1 MNSIAI
7 QSEIS
12 IGLWS
17 SPDSIWSSGSS
28 HIQPSMLHTWSWM
41 SSFCPLAPY
50 IGLWF
55 HSIAAPIWY
64 DHLGAPYPCLV
75 VSSGRGLA
83 WCAGNPPVWISSPIS
98 LLLDLVWDP
107 LYPLWSHWIF
117 SCRVRCSIWTC
128 LIPIVA
134 PPSPCDTIGSYFF
147 LSAILFL
154 EVLWCN
160 LCPSLPSPHQIWP
173 SPCYYCNDGM
183 FTYWWLHNHLIMMI
197 EWPNCSFWHPCWI
210 WQRGLALDLL
220 NLTIFTICW
229 EAEWFCPHAILIDT
243 IACPSMTSF
252 YLGESFSSYPPHF
265 YHGLS
270 ILSAELIAAISNSHF
285 WLPRVPRSIL
295 RI

>member
-1 MNSIAI
+1 
-7 QSEIS
+7 
-12 IGLWS
+12 
-17 SPDSIWSSGSS
+17 
-28 HIQPSMLHTWSWM
+28 MLHKWSWM
-41 SSFCPLAPY
+41 SSFCLLAPY

-83 WCAGNPPVWISSPIS
+83 WSAGNPPVWISSPIS

-134 PPSPCDTIGSYFF
+134 PPTPCDTIGSYFF

-160 LCPSLPSPHQIWP
+160 FVAHGL
-173 SPCYYCNDGM
+173 
-183 FTYWWLHNHLIMMI
+183 HLIRYDQTLATTAMM
-197 EWPNCSFWHPCWI
+197 
-210 WQRGLALDLL
+210 A
-220 NLTIFTICW
+220 
-229 EAEWFCPHAILIDT
+229 
-243 IACPSMTSF
+243 
-252 YLGESFSSYPPHF
+252 
-265 YHGLS
+265 
-270 ILSAELIAAISNSHF
+270 
-285 WLPRVPRSIL
+285 WLFIGGF
-295 RI
+295 III